1 MKYNFDK
8 IVNRY
13 QSSSA
18 KWDVKNNELPMWVA
32 DMDFEVLPEIIS
44 AINERNKIPA
54 FGYIECP
61 REYFL
66 SYQSWWK
73 RNHDVDISL
82 ESMIFCT
89 GVVAAIDSIF
99 KHLLPKGSNVVIQSP
114 VYHVFY
120 NCIRNNGLGILENK
134 IIYKNRSYFIDFEDL
149 ETKLKDENTKALLL
163 CNPHNPIGRIW
174 NRDELQKV
182 ADLCHKYDVL
192 IVSDEIHC
200 DITKPGVKY
209 NSILSVCDDAV
220 TLLSPTKVFNVAGI
234 QASCIVARN
243 KIVHDQIERGVGQD
257 DVGEPNYFSPFA
269 TIAAFTYGD
278 EWVKQMNEYVF
289 KNKEYIQN
297 FIKKELPNLYLV
309 DNDATYLLWLDISHY
324 SKDSLRFANE
334 LRRETGL
341 FVSPGKQFGCGGEGF
356 LRINVATS
364 LDNVKDACERLKKYV
379 KTL

>member
-8 IVNRY
+8 IVDRHH
-13 QSSSA
+13 SFSA

-32 DMDFEVLPEIIS
+32 DMDFEVLPEIVN

-61 REYFL
+61 QEYFV

-73 RNHDVDISL
+73 RNHDVDIKL
-82 ESMIFCT
+82 DSMIFCT

-120 NCIRNNGLGILENK
+120 NCIRNNGHHILENE
-134 IIYKNRSYFIDFEDL
+134 ITYKEGSYFIDFEDL
-149 ETKLKDENTKALLL
+149 ENKLKDENTRALLL

-174 NRDELQKV
+174 QKEELKKV
-182 ADLCHKYDVL
+182 VELCHKYNVL
-192 IVSDEIHC
+192 LVSDEIHC
-200 DITKPGVKY
+200 DITKPGTKY
-209 NSILSVCDDAV
+209 NSILSVSDDAIA
-220 TLLSPTKVFNVAGI
+220 LLSPTKVFNVAGI
-234 QASCIVARN
+234 QASCIVAPN
-243 KIVHDQIERGVGQD
+243 KEIHDLIEKGVGQD

-278 EWVKQMNEYVF
+278 EWVKQMNEYVYS
-289 KNKEYIQN
+289 NKDYIQQ
-297 FIKKELPNLYLV
+297 FIQQELPNLHLV
-309 DNDATYLLWLDISHY
+309 DNDATYLLWLDISYY
-324 SKDSLRFANE
+324 SNDSRKFAEE

-341 FVSPGKQFGCGGEGF
+341 FVSPGKQFGRGGESF

-364 LDNVKDACERLKKYV
+364 LDNVKNACERLKKYV